1 MDINGLQINAG
12 QLLSL
17 IFPACCRLCGSAVR
31 PREQLCPQCMED
43 LPWLEN
49 SCSRCALPLPAG
61 AGDSP
66 CGRCQQHPPGFDHTL
81 ALFHYQPP
89 LDYLIK
95 RLKFNSE
102 LAICPFLSRL
112 LAQRIQSSTA
122 PLPDLLLPVPLHYSR
137 LRERGFNQST
147 ELARRLGRALDIRVD
162 YRLCMRTRSTLPQSL
177 LPRAERGKN
186 MRGAFKVRKT
196 LAAMHIAIID
206 DVMTTGHTSSELAHN
221 LKQAGAGQVDV
232 WVLARAGSEHAPQR
246 RDCQMTR

>member
-1 MDINGLQINAG
+1 MDINGLQITAG

-17 IFPACCRLCGSAVR
+17 IFPARCRLCGSAAR
-31 PREQLCPQCMED
+31 PREQLCSHCLDD
-43 LPWLEN
+43 LPWLQN
-49 SCSRCALPLPAG
+49 SCNRCALPLPAA

-66 CGRCQQHPPGFDHTL
+66 CGRCQQQPPGFDHAL

-102 LAICPFLSRL
+102 LAICAFLSGL
-112 LAQRIQSSTA
+112 LANRIRNSSA
-122 PLPDLLLPVPLHYSR
+122 PLPDLLLPVPLHHTR

-147 ELARRLGRALDIRVD
+147 ELARRLGHALNIRVD
-162 YRLCMRTRSTLPQSL
+162 FRLCMRTRSTLPQSL

-196 LAAMHIAIID
+196 LAATHIAIID
-206 DVMTTGHTSSELAHN
+206 DVMTTGHTSSELARS
-221 LKQAGAGQVDV
+221 LKQAGAKQVDV
-232 WVLARAGSEHAPQR
+232 WVLARAGS
-246 RDCQMTR
+246 